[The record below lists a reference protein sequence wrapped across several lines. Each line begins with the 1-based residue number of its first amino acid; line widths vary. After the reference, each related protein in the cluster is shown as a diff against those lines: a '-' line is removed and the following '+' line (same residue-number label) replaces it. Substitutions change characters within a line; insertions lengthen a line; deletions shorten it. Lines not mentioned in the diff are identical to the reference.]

1 MSRRRLARE
10 RGRLNLTQ
18 QMVFKAQFPPESGC
32 FKPQRET
39 PGPQPLAALIEGQ
52 GTHASVIKYPKGEI
66 WGQLPEIPT
75 FLRLVRR
82 DDPLIGQN
90 KQCFFKA

>member
-1 MSRRRLARE
+1 
-10 RGRLNLTQ
+10 
-18 QMVFKAQFPPESGC
+18 MVFKAQFPSENGR
-32 FKPQRET
+32 FKPQRKT
-39 PGPQPLAALIEGQ
+39 QGPQPFPALIESQ
-52 GTHASVIKYPKGEI
+52 GAHTGVVEHSQAQI

-75 FLRLVRR
+75 FLRLVRG

>member
-1 MSRRRLARE
+1 
-10 RGRLNLTQ
+10 
-18 QMVFKAQFPPESGC
+18 MVFKAQFPPENGR

-39 PGPQPLAALIEGQ
+39 PGPQPLPALVEGQ
-52 GTHASVIKYPKGEI
+52 GTHTGVIEHSQGQI
-66 WGQLPEIPT
+66 WSQLPKIPT